1 MAAATSRSSAAR
13 SSPVEDG
20 RLLASRTSPDR
31 HSRTTHST
39 SGPTS
44 GCRPSSAR
52 IARPCPARTARSRS
66 SSSREVAT
74 SSSPRSGS
82 ARRRAGSA
90 VGQVG
95 HGTLARRHAALQQ
108 GAMDLRHAAVL
119 AVAERPDQGDDVEA
133 ELVPRQHGRAL
144 GLRPVGPAVARAARV
159 LATPDPQPQA
169 DQAGERGHR
178 VPVVVAVAQPAAAG
192 RAMPVS
198 RLEHLLATRLR
209 ARRGPGHGR
218 SPPSRPF
225 GRSTASQLCRPR
237 KKRRRDRLIGLARG
251 RPGWAFGFADEVWF
265 SRLAQPALH
274 AWTAGEP
281 LRLGM
286 HAAGRDDPEP
296 KALACYG
303 LWLPER
309 ERMLLRFVAGRP
321 ISGVTCAFLAW
332 VAGRLAAEGVRV
344 LLLIWDNA
352 PWHVSREVR
361 AWIAAHNRRV
371 KRDGGCRL
379 LVCRLPSK
387 SPWLNPIEPKWVHGK
402 RAVVEADRKL
412 TAEELQQRLCD
423 HYRCPLA
430 EPLAQQAA

>member
-1 MAAATSRSSAAR
+1 
-13 SSPVEDG
+13 
-20 RLLASRTSPDR
+20 
-31 HSRTTHST
+31 
-39 SGPTS
+39 
-44 GCRPSSAR
+44 
-52 IARPCPARTARSRS
+52 
-66 SSSREVAT
+66 
-74 SSSPRSGS
+74 
-82 ARRRAGSA
+82 
-90 VGQVG
+90 
-95 HGTLARRHAALQQ
+95 
-108 GAMDLRHAAVL
+108 
-119 AVAERPDQGDDVEA
+119 VEA
-133 ELVPRQHGRAL
+133 GQAL
-144 GLRPVGPAVARAARV
+144 
-159 LATPDPQPQA
+159 A
-169 DQAGERGHR
+169 DQPR
-178 VPVVVAVAQPAAAG
+178 P
-192 RAMPVS
+192 
-198 RLEHLLATRLR
+198 RLR
-209 ARRGPGHGR
+209 A
-218 SPPSRPF
+218 
-225 GRSTASQLCRPR
+225 
-237 KKRRRDRLIGLARG
+237 KKRRRDRLIRLARG

-281 LRLGM
+281 LRLGL

-321 ISGVTCAFLAW
+321 ISGVTRAFLAW

-344 LLLIWDNA
+344 LLLIWDDA
-352 PWHVSREVR
+352 PWHVSRAVR

-387 SPWLNPIEPKWVHGK
+387 SPWLNPIEPKWMHGK

-430 EPLAQQAA
+430 EPLAQQAV